1 MCQHCNS
8 FNWNISGH
16 FERIGKGGVE
26 QSEVYK
32 VSFNPIVVLF
42 FCFVFSLNIS
52 EKKMHFNNIEKKMV
66 DQNNGRF
73 LVAEYGLSEEE
84 GDPMCVQK

>member
-1 MCQHCNS
+1 M
-8 FNWNISGH
+8 
-16 FERIGKGGVE
+16 
-26 QSEVYK
+26 
-32 VSFNPIVVLF
+32 SFNPIVVF
-42 FCFVFSLNIS
+42 FLHGI
-52 EKKMHFNNIEKKMV
+52 HFDNIEKKMV

>member
-1 MCQHCNS
+1 
-8 FNWNISGH
+8 
-16 FERIGKGGVE
+16 
-26 QSEVYK
+26 
-32 VSFNPIVVLF
+32 
-42 FCFVFSLNIS
+42 
-52 EKKMHFNNIEKKMV
+52 MHFNNIEKKMV